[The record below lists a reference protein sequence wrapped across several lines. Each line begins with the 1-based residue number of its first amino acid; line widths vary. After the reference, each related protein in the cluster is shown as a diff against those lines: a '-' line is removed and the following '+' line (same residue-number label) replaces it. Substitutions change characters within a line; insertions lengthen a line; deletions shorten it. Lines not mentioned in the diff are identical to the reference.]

1 MVSSIAM
8 GGVLADPERFQNKED
23 IKAKF
28 EEHYNMV
35 KRVVPEDRLL
45 VLQLG
50 EGWNRLC
57 EFLDKPVPNEPYPRT
72 NSTKELQD
80 SVEKV
85 YKQLKEVG
93 LA

>member
-1 MVSSIAM
+1 MVSTVAM
-8 GGVLADPERFQNKED
+8 DGALGNPEKFQNKKNV
-23 IKAKF
+23 KATF

-57 EFLDKPVPNEPYPRT
+57 KFLDKPVPSEPYPRT
-72 NSTKELQD
+72 NTTKETEGLA
-80 SVEKV
+80 ERFHN
-85 YKQLKEVG
+85 QLKEVG